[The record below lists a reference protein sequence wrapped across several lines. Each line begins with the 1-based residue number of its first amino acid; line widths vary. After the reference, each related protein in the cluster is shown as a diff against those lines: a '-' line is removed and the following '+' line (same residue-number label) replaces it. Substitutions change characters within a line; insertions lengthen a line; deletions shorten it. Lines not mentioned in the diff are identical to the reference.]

1 MSLDGNVLI
10 ENIRMLC
17 KQRKVSISKLESD
30 LFLSPGLISRWNK
43 SIPALDK
50 VMTIAEYFGVSID
63 DLVGRPESNL
73 NHTNVECLLVLL
85 YNRSM
90 IAEIDWD
97 ILNFRNPP
105 EELAG
110 ITSAQL
116 FETGSCTCFA
126 AGYREGF
133 FLLAAAYSGN
143 DDLLLKLFTL
153 PDLHSRPECVCADT
167 NMLQPLYQYLDR
179 RFARRINSLKSDGFI
194 DAFITDTS
202 LTGKEPLPE
211 EDRKITPLRAPGE
224 TGDAGNFQ
232 IPAVN
237 I

>member
-50 VMTIAEYFGVSID
+50 IMTIAEYFGVSID
-63 DLVGRPESNL
+63 DLVGRPECNL
-73 NHTNVECLLVLL
+73 NHTNIECLLVLL

-90 IAEIDWD
+90 VAEIDWE
-97 ILNFRNPP
+97 ILNFQNPP
-105 EELAG
+105 EELAQ
-110 ITSAQL
+110 IAPTEL
-116 FETGSCTCFA
+116 FETSSCTCFA

-143 DDLLLKLFTL
+143 GDLLLKLFTL
-153 PDLHSRPECVCADT
+153 PDPHSRPECVCADT
-167 NMLQPLYQYLDR
+167 DMLRQLYKYLDR
-179 RFARRINSLKSDGFI
+179 RFSRRINSLKSDGFI
-194 DAFITDTS
+194 NAFITDTVLS
-202 LTGKEPLPE
+202 GKESLSE
-211 EDRKITPLRAPGE
+211 EDRKITPLRAPG
-224 TGDAGNFQ
+224 DASDASNF
-232 IPAVN
+232 
-237 I
+237 

>member
-1 MSLDGNVLI
+1 MTLDGNVLI

-50 VMTIAEYFGVSID
+50 IMTIAEYFGVSID

-73 NHTNVECLLVLL
+73 NHTNIECLLVLL

-97 ILNFRNPP
+97 ILNFQNLPK
-105 EELAG
+105 EMAQ
-110 ITSAQL
+110 ITPAEL

-126 AGYREGF
+126 ASYKEGF
-133 FLLAAAYSGN
+133 FLLAAAYSCNG
-143 DDLLLKLFTL
+143 DLLLKLFTL
-153 PDLHSRPECVCADT
+153 PDTHSRPECVCADT
-167 NMLQPLYQYLDR
+167 DMLLQLYKYLNR
-179 RFARRINSLKSDGFI
+179 RFFRKINSLKSDSFI
-194 DAFITDTS
+194 SAFIEDAAPAE
-202 LTGKEPLPE
+202 KETLSE
-211 EDRKITPLRAPGE
+211 GDRKITPLRAPD
-224 TGDAGNFQ
+224 DASDASNF
-232 IPAVN
+232 
-237 I
+237 